1 MQRVPT
7 IRVVTAIAAIP
18 FLLFLAACGGG
29 STSSST
35 VVSQIL
41 LSPTTVSLNEGA
53 VVGLSAVAENS
64 SGGVVAADLTFASSN
79 NNVATIS
86 SGGLI
91 CGGVWDANIIN
102 CNATNGPDG
111 VGQVTITVSSTNN
124 ITATATVYVHEQV
137 DQVVAVVNGDCTT
150 MGQAINISGLAYS
163 TSAPG
168 CSPSA
173 PCDITSTVGPFTF
186 SSNDTSIAATSAGI
200 ASTFSSSTDSPTYT
214 SGGTTT
220 GSKGQTCNLS
230 SFNGVTNATATVALT
245 GNNTIAAGTQLTVT
259 NSGYG
264 GLVAPT
270 TATLT
275 SGTATCSGTATV
287 ITALTSGVLTAE
299 TPGLTT
305 TFASVSGVNSVAVP
319 YLTCPVNSINI
330 HSSSDS
336 TTTFILNATNTQG
349 LTADVYDTHAQY
361 IQPKLTWGSSLT
373 AVATVATG
381 TTGNNPATVT
391 AVAPGTAYITASCS
405 YPNCNKGVPAQYS
418 QNIVTTTVNGGNATT
433 VYAAST
439 NSLSLIPIPT
449 TTNTAG
455 TAITLPNYPNS
466 IVADPSGSVV
476 YLGSSSGLMA
486 VTVSSGTVTNL
497 GVHGTVLAIT
507 PDSLFLLIDDT
518 ATNLVY
524 YYSVSGASYTLA
536 PANAALTGA
545 AYTPDSSFNEWVA
558 GTQWGLGYPTGL
570 IGLPTLPYTANSLD
584 LIAEGGLSYI
594 TAPGQVTVYS
604 TCNQAQGQVLTAN
617 NPTLIKALPNGTG
630 AVATDSPNIDL
641 VSTVPPLSTGCPIT
655 TTTSLGGYDMGV
667 GAYTPQQLFMSP
679 DNNYAYIISNLPELL
694 VFNLPGLAPSTV
706 PFVGGATA
714 FNGGITPDSSR
725 IYVGTSDSTVH
736 MVQTFQMQDQAQI
749 AVNLKD
755 ANGVLTTPNLV
766 CVVP

>member
-1 MQRVPT
+1 MQRVST
-7 IRVVTAIAAIP
+7 VRLVTAIAAIP
-18 FLLFLAACGGG
+18 FLLFLVACGGG
-29 STSSST
+29 STNSST
-35 VVSQIL
+35 VVTQIL
-41 LSPTTVSLNEGA
+41 LSPSTISLNEGA
-53 VVGLSAVAENS
+53 VTTLSAIAENA
-64 SGGVVAADLTFASSN
+64 SGGVVAADLTFSSSN
-79 NNVATIS
+79 NNVATVS

-102 CNATNGPDG
+102 CNATLGVDG
-111 VGQVTITVSSTNN
+111 VGQVTITAMSTNN
-124 ITATATVYVHEQV
+124 VTASVTVYVHEQV
-137 DQVVAVVNGDCTT
+137 DQVLAVVNGDCTT
-150 MGQAINISGLAYS
+150 MGQAINITGLAYS

-173 PCDITSTVGPFTF
+173 PCDITSTVGPFTY
-186 SSNDTSIAATSAGI
+186 SSNDTSIAASSAGI
-200 ASTFSSSTDSPTYT
+200 ASTFSSTTDSPTYT
-214 SGGTTT
+214 SGGTIT

-230 SFNGVTNATATVALT
+230 SFNGVTGATATVALT
-245 GNNTIAAGTQLTVT
+245 GQNTIASGTQLTVT
-259 NSGYG
+259 NPGFG
-264 GLVAPT
+264 GLVPPT

-287 ITALTSGVLTAE
+287 ITALTAGVLTAE
-299 TPGLTT
+299 TPGATT

-319 YLTCPVNSINI
+319 YLTCPVNSINV

-336 TTTFILNATNTQG
+336 TTSFILNAQNTQG

-361 IQPKLTWGSSLT
+361 IQPTLTWGSSLT

-381 TTGNNPATVT
+381 TTGNNPATIT

-405 YPNCNKGVPAQYS
+405 YPSCNKGVPAQYS
-418 QNIVTTTVNGGNATT
+418 QNVVTTTVNGGNATT
-433 VYAAST
+433 VYAASS

-455 TAITLPNYPNS
+455 TAIVLPNYPNS
-466 IVADPSGSVV
+466 IVADPSGTVV

-486 VTVSSGTVTNL
+486 VTVSSGTVTAL

-507 PDSLFLLIDDT
+507 PDSQFLLINDT
-518 ATNLVY
+518 VANVVY
-524 YYSVSGASYTLA
+524 YYSIAGTYTA
-536 PANAALTGA
+536 TSANAALTGA
-545 AYTPDSSFNEWVA
+545 AYTPDSKFNEWVA
-558 GTQWGLGYPTGL
+558 GTQWGLGYPTGP
-570 IGLPTLPYTANSLD
+570 IGTPTLPYTANSLD
-584 LIAEGGLSYI
+584 LIAEGGLSFI

-630 AVATDSPNIDL
+630 ALATDSPNVDL
-641 VSTVPPLSTGCPIT
+641 IFTVPPLSAGCPIT
-655 TTTSLGGYDMGV
+655 TTSSLGSYDMGV
-667 GAYTPQQLFMSP
+667 GPYTAQQLFMSP

-694 VFNLPGLAPSTV
+694 VFNVPGLAPSSV

-714 FNGGITPDSSR
+714 LNGGITPDSSR

-755 ANGVLTTPNLV
+755 VNGNLTTPNLV